1 MQYQTFS
8 PTPNAVFSTAIL
20 VPKLDQR
27 SMEQEYL
34 TPGFLD
40 VNDTIAYALHQTGK
54 KTKVDVQR
62 EFLDDLMPT
71 LEDIGVKYILVS
83 DSDYFKT
90 ITGVNQSEAFLGYV
104 LPNKYPANMAG
115 QFNVLFVPNY
125 RQVFYNPG
133 PTRVK
138 IQQAMDSMLMHRKG
152 GYREPGCEIIRF
164 SAYPTSLTDIV
175 TWLGR
180 LLEMDCDLT
189 CDIEGF
195 SLKHYS
201 CGVGTI
207 SFAWSQHEG
216 ISFPV
221 DLGSHAPEV
230 RRALIDFFRAF
241 KRKMIYHRIAFDAT
255 VLIYQLFMKDIS
267 DTEGMLD
274 GMEVML
280 RDFDCSLLIAYF
292 ATNSCAGN
300 KLGLKVQAQEFAGN
314 YAVDEIKDI
323 TKIPMPELLQYNL
336 IDTLSTWYVRDK
348 HWPAVVAD
356 QQQQIYEEL
365 FKPAIWDIIQMQLTG
380 MPLDMEK
387 VEYARDVLETDRVD
401 AIRRIQAH
409 NLVRSFTHHLNEQ
422 WVIEKNETLKKKR
435 VTLADAKEEFN
446 PNSTPQLQSLLYE
459 MIGLPVMARTKTKQ
473 PSTKADEILK
483 LKAYTT
489 DQGVKDLL
497 DALLDYAKVDKLYGT
512 FIPAMLGAVQAADGR
527 HYLFGNFNLAGT
539 VSGRLS
545 SSDPNIQTIPAKDG
559 KYTKIIKDCF
569 RAPKGYLMIGLDFS
583 SLEDRIS
590 ALTTKD
596 PNKLKV
602 YTDGYDGHCL
612 RAYGYWP
619 DEMPDIDPNSVDSI
633 NAIAKKYPVLRQKSK
648 TPTFLLTYD
657 GTWIGMMA
665 KCNFTEEVAKGVEAN
680 YHCLYKVSD
689 DWVSARLDEA
699 SQVGYV
705 TVAFGLRVRTP
716 LLHQV
721 IRGTSATPYEASAEG
736 RTAGNALGQSWCLLN
751 TRASV
756 EFMQKVRASKYRLK
770 IRPIAHIHDAQ
781 YYLIPDDLEVLHF
794 VNEHL
799 VKAVEWQDDPAI
811 AHDVVKLGGELSVF
825 YPSWATDIGI
835 KNAATDED
843 VYAAVE
849 KSLKKKAA

>member
-8 PTPNAVFSTAIL
+8 PTPGSVFSTAIL

-27 SMEQEYL
+27 GMEQEYL
-34 TPGFLD
+34 NPGFLD
-40 VNDTIAYALHQTGK
+40 PEDTIAYALHQTGK

-62 EFLDDLMPT
+62 EFLNDLMPVLSDLGT
-71 LEDIGVKYILVS
+71 KYILVS

-90 ITGVNQSEAFLGYV
+90 ITGVNQSEAYLGYV
-104 LPNKYPANMAG
+104 LPNKFPESMVG
-115 QFNVLFVPNY
+115 QFNVVFVPNF

-133 PTRVK
+133 PTRAK
-138 IQQAMDSMLMHRKG
+138 IQQALDAMFMHRKG
-152 GYREPGCEIIRF
+152 GYREPGCEIIQS

-175 TWLGR
+175 SWLGR

-201 CGVGTI
+201 CGIGTI
-207 SFAWSQHEG
+207 SFSWDEHNG
-216 ISFPV
+216 IAFAV
-221 DLGSHAPEV
+221 DLSPHAPQI

-336 IDTLSTWYVRDK
+336 IDTLSTWYVRNK
-348 HWPAVVAD
+348 HWPTLVAD

-365 FKPAIWDIIQMQLTG
+365 FKPAILDIIQMQLTG

-409 NLVRSFTHHLNEQ
+409 KLVREFTHHLNEQ

-459 MIGLPVMARTKTKQ
+459 MIGLPVLARTKTKQ

-489 DQGVKDLL
+489 DQSVKDLL

-512 FIPAMLGAVQAADGR
+512 FIPAMLGAVQAADGMY
-527 HYLFGNFNLAGT
+527 YLFGNFNLAGT

-545 SSDPNIQTIPAKDG
+545 SSDPNLQTIPAKDG

-569 RAPKGYLMIGLDFS
+569 RAPEGYLMIGLDFS

-633 NAIAKKYPVLRQKSK
+633 NSIAEKYKSLRQKSK

-665 KCNFTEEVAKGVEAN
+665 KCNFTEEVAKGVEEN
-680 YHCLYKVSD
+680 YHRLYKVSD

-756 EFMQKVRASKYRLK
+756 EFMRKVRASKYRLK

-811 AHDVVKLGGELSVF
+811 AHDVVKIGGELSVF

-835 KNAATDED
+835 KNGATDDD
-843 VYAAVE
+843 VYEAVN
-849 KSLKKKAA
+849 KALNKKAA